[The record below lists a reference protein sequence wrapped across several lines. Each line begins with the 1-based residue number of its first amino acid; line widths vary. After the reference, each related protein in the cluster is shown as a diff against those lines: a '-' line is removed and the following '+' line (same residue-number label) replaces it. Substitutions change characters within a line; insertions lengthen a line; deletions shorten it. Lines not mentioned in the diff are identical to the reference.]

1 MASARAFRLC
11 LTVVHSTSV
20 PAFDECVAGRSVLLW
35 AVTMTSVPE
44 QVPSVGPKGMAAAVE
59 SLVVG
64 GPRGRLEVGA
74 SVLPSA
80 VSEYPIPFPRPVT
93 DLAVL
98 EILGRSLESVGVRG
112 SEGSVGVRG
121 SEGSV
126 GAVVSIV
133 RWAVTLVPTGVT
145 LVWLACVGVRGRVE
159 SDATVVAAVGVV
171 AGAAA
176 GAAPRATV
184 TSAIP

>member
-1 MASARAFRLC
+1 MAEEGPSSPRGAEGDIVRRRLTKLRHKFLSVTGDLGLAAGGESLGDWVRGRRELASARAFRLC

-20 PAFDECVAGRSVLLW
+20 PASDECVAGRSVLLW

-44 QVPSVGPKGMAAAVE
+44 QVPSVGPTGMAAAVE

-93 DLAVL
+93 DVAV
-98 EILGRSLESVGVRG
+98 
-112 SEGSVGVRG
+112 
-121 SEGSV
+121 
-126 GAVVSIV
+126 
-133 RWAVTLVPTGVT
+133 
-145 LVWLACVGVRGRVE
+145 
-159 SDATVVAAVGVV
+159 
-171 AGAAA
+171 
-176 GAAPRATV
+176 
-184 TSAIP
+184 